1 MVNVFVGEG
10 ELYVLLLHHLEPPSS
25 LEPDSSFSN
34 LRLLGIHDSEKF
46 KKKKNNTMHSGA
58 HN

>member
-34 LRLLGIHDSEKF
+34 LRLLGIHDTEK
-46 KKKKNNTMHSGA
+46 
-58 HN
+58 